1 MTTKTTSPSLLVKNF
16 EEAGNLLAEFGKQFV
31 AIRSCDPY
39 AQYISPYLGSTERTT
54 DATFRYVLK
63 KTNQYS
69 AAVMPVLK
77 SLRFHFNYAHDY
89 VRYAYVKI
97 SDPVVEQQLQEVE
110 AHYAQMVSI
119 SEQFHDVINE
129 IFEELT
135 EQQRFLAK
143 VSLSS
148 IGCDIATCK
157 LNNVLQLSE
166 EQIENIYVKLFSAM
180 STFVGLWQEKIAD
193 RISEVKAQEY
203 RLGSLKFEELDGSKI
218 YKEPTV
224 EEKRG
229 KHRHN
234 ML

>member
-16 EEAGNLLAEFGKQFV
+16 EEAGNLLADFGKRFL
-31 AIRSCDPY
+31 AIRACDPY
-39 AQYISPYLGSTERTT
+39 EYIVSPYLSSPDQTA
-54 DATFRYVLK
+54 DVTFKYVLK

-69 AAVMPVLK
+69 AAIRPILK
-77 SLRFHFNYAHDY
+77 HLRYHFNYAHDY
-89 VRYAYVKI
+89 IRYAYVKI

-119 SEQFHDVINE
+119 SEQFNDVIND
-129 IFEELT
+129 IYEELE
-135 EQQRFLAK
+135 EQERFLAK
-143 VSLSS
+143 VCPSV
-148 IGCDIATCK
+148 IGATIATSK
-157 LNNVLQLSE
+157 LENVLRLSE

-180 STFVGLWQEKIAD
+180 STFVGLWQEKIAE
-193 RISEVKAQEY
+193 RISETKAQEY
-203 RLGSLKFEELDGSKI
+203 RLGSLKFEELDGSRI
-218 YKEPTV
+218 YREPTM